1 MPINHVHMPASLR
14 RHNLARLR
22 EELGISQTDL
32 AQWVGRSWSAIKAIE
47 TGKLAL
53 SPELAALIAS
63 TTGTDKNWLL
73 ANDLS
78 APMPPLERVSAR
90 LAPQNQAYGYTL
102 ALLHHLIDRI
112 FASIRRLRPTP
123 SRDRLQI
130 YIAKQF
136 EILFKTEQ
144 EPDAAPFHLPRISML
159 EFFKA
164 HPEFMDPD
172 LSGAINIEYIL
183 REAYR
188 REKMIDAYGR
198 KLQRENP
205 ESREFSEYPFDVT
218 ALSSPAAF
226 VSPDPQ
232 GKKTAPRLPPKAR
245 SRARK
250 SPRRRDRDNA
260 P

>member
-1 MPINHVHMPASLR
+1 MPASVR

-32 AQWVGRSWSAIKAIE
+32 AQWIGRSWSAIKAIE

-90 LAPQNQAYGYTL
+90 LDPKDRAYGYTL

-112 FASIRRLRPTP
+112 FASIRRLKPTTG
-123 SRDRLQI
+123 RHRLQL

-136 EILFKTEQ
+136 DILFQTEQ
-144 EPDAAPFHLPRISML
+144 EPDAELFHLPRISML
-159 EFFKA
+159 EFFKS
-164 HPEFMDPD
+164 HPEYLDSD
-172 LSGAINIEYIL
+172 LSGAINIEYL
-183 REAYR
+183 LKEAHR

-198 KLQRENP
+198 KLKRESP
-205 ESREFSEYPFDVT
+205 ENRELSEYPFDAAT
-218 ALSSPAAF
+218 LSSSADSALSPG
-226 VSPDPQ
+226 PPE
-232 GKKTAPRLPPKAR
+232 KKTAPRPLPKAR

-250 SPRRRDRDNA
+250 SPRRRN
-260 P
+260 PGNVP

>member
-1 MPINHVHMPASLR
+1 MPASVR

-22 EELGISQTDL
+22 EELGISQTVL
-32 AQWVGRSWSAIKAIE
+32 AQWIGRSWSAIKAIE

-90 LAPQNQAYGYTL
+90 LDPKDRAYGYTL

-112 FASIRRLRPTP
+112 FASIRRLKPTTG
-123 SRDRLQI
+123 RHRLQL
-130 YIAKQF
+130 YIAKQLD
-136 EILFKTEQ
+136 ILFQTEQ
-144 EPDAAPFHLPRISML
+144 EPAAEVFHLPRISML
-159 EFFKA
+159 EFFKT
-164 HPEFMDPD
+164 HPEYLDPD
-172 LSGAINIEYIL
+172 LAGAINLEYIL
-183 REAYR
+183 KEAYQ

-198 KLQRENP
+198 KLKRESP
-205 ESREFSEYPFDVT
+205 ESRELSEYPFDVAT
-218 ALSSPAAF
+218 LSSSAASAL
-226 VSPDPQ
+226 SPDPPE
-232 GKKTAPRLPPKAR
+232 KETIKPRRPKAR

-250 SPRRRDRDNA
+250 SLRRRDPDSA
-260 P
+260 T